1 MDKIKL
7 NKSMHIMKSEL
18 KFEAKSKK
26 KNIQILLSGNVPFL
40 ISKIPMLSLLQ
51 FRGHHAFF
59 KKKKKNYKTTNLW
72 SSLTNG

>member
-26 KNIQILLSGNVPFL
+26 KTSKFSFL
-40 ISKIPMLSLLQ
+40 AMSHL
-51 FRGHHAFF
+51 
-59 KKKKKNYKTTNLW
+59 
-72 SSLTNG
+72 